1 MTEREIRRKKAI
13 RKRRIFISCAL
24 LVIAVA
30 ITVIVM
36 LVNLI
41 VGAFKDKP
49 ADKNDGAPTTSD
61 VQSEEESKE
70 PKKIASATV
79 VNVGDIMVH
88 STQLDGARVDGGYDF
103 SAFFK
108 NMGGYFKDADLAV
121 GNLEV
126 TFGGSDSGVF
136 SGYPAFNTPD
146 NLADVMKKAGID
158 LALTA
163 NNHCYDT
170 GLFGLTRTLDTLK
183 NVGISYN
190 GTRKSATDKPYIIKE
205 VNGIKIGIINYT
217 YETKSSIE
225 GRKALNGNVVKAEA
239 NDLINSFN
247 YDNIGAF
254 YTDAETQI
262 KAMKSAGADCV
273 VFYMHW
279 GEEYQLKQNTWQ
291 SSIAQ
296 RLCNLGVDVIVGG
309 HPHVVQ
315 PIELIHSEDSQ
326 NTTVCIFSLGNA
338 VSNQR
343 QELMAPECTTGHT
356 EDGMMFYYT
365 FDKYSDGTTVLSG
378 VDIIPTW
385 VNKYR
390 GGSGY
395 QYTIVPLENADDGIN
410 KYGLSGDAATRS
422 QKSYSRTK
430 AIVENGLR
438 EVQNHLGCK
447 VRFEAETEEQ

>member
-1 MTEREIRRKKAI
+1 MAKQRTKRQKAI
-13 RKRRIFISCAL
+13 IKRRIFISCAL
-24 LVIAVA
+24 AVIAVA
-30 ITVIVM
+30 VALIVM

-41 VGAFKDKP
+41 AGAFKEKP
-49 ADKNDGAPTTSD
+49 NNKNDGSSITS
-61 VQSEEESKE
+61 SAEAESKE
-70 PKKIASATV
+70 PKKVSSATV
-79 VNVGDIMVH
+79 VNIGDIMVH
-88 STQLDGARVDGGYDF
+88 DTQFKGAKVDGGYDF

-108 NMGGYFKDADLAV
+108 NMGGFFKDADLTV

-126 TFGGSDSGVF
+126 TFGGSESGAF

-146 NLADVMKKAGID
+146 NLAEVMKKAGID
-158 LALTA
+158 VALTA

-190 GTRKSATDKPYIIKE
+190 GTRKTPTDKPYLIKE

-217 YETKSSIE
+217 YENSQPKPDKKSI
-225 GRKALNGNVVKAEA
+225 NGAIIKAEA
-239 NDLINSFN
+239 NDLINSFS
-247 YDNIGAF
+247 YDRINLF
-254 YTDAETQI
+254 YTDAENQI
-262 KAMKSAGADCV
+262 KAMENGGADCI

-296 RLCNLGVDVIVGG
+296 KLCNMGVDVIVGG

-326 NTTVCIFSLGNA
+326 NTTVCIYSLGNA

-410 KYGLSGDAATRS
+410 KYGLTGDAASRS

-438 EVQNHLGCK
+438 EVQTHLGCK
-447 VRFEAETEEQ
+447 VRFEADTSEEQ

>member
-1 MTEREIRRKKAI
+1 MNQRNERRRKAI
-13 RKRRIFISCAL
+13 IRRRIFVSCAL
-24 LVIAVA
+24 AVIAVA
-30 ITVIVM
+30 VALIVM

-41 VGAFKDKP
+41 AGAFKEKP
-49 ADKNDGAPTTSD
+49 NNKNDGASITSS
-61 VQSEEESKE
+61 VESESKE
-70 PKKIASATV
+70 PKKVSSATV
-79 VNVGDIMVH
+79 VNIGDIMVH
-88 STQLDGARVDGGYDF
+88 STQLDGAKVDGGYDF

-108 NMGGYFKDADLAV
+108 NMGGFFKDADLTV

-126 TFGGSDSGVF
+126 TFGGSESGAF

-146 NLADVMKKAGID
+146 NLAEVMKKAGID
-158 LALTA
+158 VALTS

-190 GTRKSATDKPYIIKE
+190 GTRKTPTDKPYLIKE

-217 YETKSSIE
+217 YETKSSVE

-254 YTDAETQI
+254 YTDAENQI
-262 KAMKSAGADCV
+262 KAMEKGGADCI

-296 RLCNLGVDVIVGG
+296 KLCNMGVDVIVGG
-309 HPHVVQ
+309 HPHVIQ

-326 NTTVCIFSLGNA
+326 NTTVCIYSLGNA

-365 FDKYSDGTTVLSG
+365 FDKYSDGTTILSS

-395 QYTIVPLENADDGIN
+395 QYSIIPLENADDGIN
-410 KYGLSGDAATRS
+410 KYGLTGDAANRS
-422 QKSYSRTK
+422 QRSYERTK
-430 AIVENGLR
+430 KTVADGLY
-438 EVQNHLGCK
+438 EVQTYLGCK
-447 VRFEAETEEQ
+447 VRFEKQTTD